1 LPKGMFFIG
10 RCRAEC
16 YVRPLLFRYLAS
28 IYNSMHWS
36 VFVSV
41 AINSFYVVLEV
52 IENRLPALSLHI
64 DRIFVFRI
72 ECGDH
77 FGGIPFA
84 PKLDVDLTTVRH
96 NVSNVFK
103 RLDGR
108 ISAFEIK
115 PKTSIFSFHS
125 VLKLATYTQVV
136 CRTCTMPV
144 V

>member
-1 LPKGMFFIG
+1 M
-10 RCRAEC
+10 
-16 YVRPLLFRYLAS
+16 
-28 IYNSMHWS
+28 
-36 VFVSV
+36 VSV
-41 AINSFYVVLEV
+41 ASGAMRTIVARTSRNKICFSPSNWAMYCSTSVIAAINSFYVVLEV

-64 DRIFVFRI
+64 DRIFFFRI

-84 PKLDVDLTTVRH
+84 PKLDVDLTSVRH

-115 PKTSIFSFHS
+115 PKTSIFSLHS
-125 VLKLATYTQVV
+125 ALKLATYT
-136 CRTCTMPV
+136 
-144 V
+144 